1 MKKQIEITDD
11 IIRNKFD
18 EILSGKDIEQQ
29 QIMGFN
35 NIDKVK
41 RYEFLR
47 ENFVQ
52 EVKNTIGED
61 GVSDNHLFSYFCDIV
76 YNDIFKIAK
85 DPVTV
90 IYEAITKN
98 DINLV
103 ETLLT
108 NLEVNPN
115 AEFNKYS
122 TLLEVAC
129 TENNKDIVKLLLEKG
144 ADPILL
150 FYKHVKSESAEYMG
164 FNNIDDYFKAKAA
177 INDSLISAEEK
188 SVLSA
193 KIKRHEFL
201 REDFIKESKAFIED
215 PNINIRHVY
224 KEAYNNTCTIAVMP
238 EEVIVKAI
246 QQGDYDLVN
255 TLLTALNVDPNTYA
269 STLEQD
275 FGSLLYFACKNN
287 QKKIAG
293 LLLEKG
299 AYINPPVQR
308 VIQAGN
314 LDMLEFLLENGADPN
329 YSEGKIFSCLETAV

>member
-1 MKKQIEITDD
+1 MKKQIEITDN
-11 IIRNKFD
+11 IIKNKFD
-18 EILSGKDIEQQ
+18 EILSSKDIAQQ

-35 NIDKVK
+35 NIDKIK

-47 ENFVQ
+47 ENFVK

-144 ADPILL
+144 A
-150 FYKHVKSESAEYMG
+150 
-164 FNNIDDYFKAKAA
+164 
-177 INDSLISAEEK
+177 
-188 SVLSA
+188 
-193 KIKRHEFL
+193 
-201 REDFIKESKAFIED
+201 
-215 PNINIRHVY
+215 
-224 KEAYNNTCTIAVMP
+224 
-238 EEVIVKAI
+238 
-246 QQGDYDLVN
+246 
-255 TLLTALNVDPNTYA
+255 
-269 STLEQD
+269 
-275 FGSLLYFACKNN
+275 
-287 QKKIAG
+287 
-293 LLLEKG
+293 
-299 AYINPPVQR
+299 YINPPCTECYTSR
-308 VIQAGN
+308 ELRYAR
-314 LDMLEFLLENGADPN
+314 
-329 YSEGKIFSCLETAV
+329 IFT